1 MLTVQ
6 SAPPEPILGPF
17 IRAYVQREARLG
29 SHELIEPV
37 LARLGVMLEFEFA
50 GSYEVRNYGTETVE
64 EPNDISIIGP
74 QSWRRS
80 RLIIRGHIE
89 SLVVMFQPCGF
100 HALFGVPTEP
110 LAQTGTEG
118 HSVLGPA
125 VSRLHQRLGNSH
137 SFAERAR
144 MLNGFFLRKLE
155 TIHPRDPVH
164 QALHLL
170 ATPGN
175 ILKVAD
181 VADQM
186 GINVRQLERRSLAY
200 AGVSPKTLTRIS
212 RFSNAL
218 SLRTER
224 SFNWTQIA
232 HAAGYHDQMHMI
244 RDFREF
250 AGEAPASALQE
261 IAPEHLIH
269 YAMNAPSDDGQSLS
283 GPRNRVAD
291 AEGERGKRVS
301 RRVALSGSVAA
312 LPRGTRDELS
322 HE

>member
-6 SAPPEPILGPF
+6 SAPPGVLLKPL
-17 IRAYVQREARLG
+17 IRAYVQREAWLG
-29 SHELIEPV
+29 SHELVKPV
-37 LARLGVMLEFEFA
+37 VARLGVMLEFEFA
-50 GSYEVRNYGTETVE
+50 GSYEVRNYGIETVE
-64 EPNDISIIGP
+64 EPNNISIIGP

-125 VSRLHQRLGNSH
+125 VSQLHQRLGNARLFS
-137 SFAERAR
+137 ERVRLLDA
-144 MLNGFFLRKLE
+144 FFLRHLK
-155 TIHPRDPVH
+155 TMHSDDIVH
-164 QALHLL
+164 RALHLL
-170 ATPGN
+170 TTPGN
-175 ILKVAD
+175 SLKVTD
-181 VADQM
+181 VADQI
-186 GINVRQLERRSLAY
+186 GINVRQLERKSLAY
-200 AGVSPKTLTRIS
+200 AGVSPKMLTRIS
-212 RFSNAL
+212 RFSHAL

-244 RDFREF
+244 RDFRAF
-250 AGEAPASALQE
+250 AGEAPASAVQE

-269 YAMNAPSDDGQSLS
+269 YAATNAASNLS
-283 GPRNRVAD
+283 
-291 AEGERGKRVS
+291 
-301 RRVALSGSVAA
+301 
-312 LPRGTRDELS
+312 
-322 HE
+322 